1 MEAIDTTTEKKPRQS
16 VKSLYI
22 PEALL
27 TIGIVREVTGFSEPT
42 IRRRVAAGQFPAP
55 IKFGLRCTRWRAETV
70 LNWLKAQQAEVQ
82 Q

>member
-27 TIGIVREVTGFSEPT
+27 IMAVVKELTGLSEPT
-42 IRRRVAAGQFPAP
+42 IRRRVKAGTFPAP
-55 IKFGLRCTRWRAETV
+55 VRLSARCIRWKAET
-70 LNWLKAQQAEVQ
+70 LQNWLKAQQEVQ
-82 Q
+82 

>member
-27 TIGIVREVTGFSEPT
+27 IMAVVKELTGMSEPT
-42 IRRRVAAGQFPAP
+42 IRRRVKAGTFPAP
-55 IKFGLRCTRWRAETV
+55 VRLSARCIRWKAEMGIP
-70 LNWLKAQQAEVQ
+70 
-82 Q
+82 